1 MGPSGSGKSTI
12 IQLLREFART
22 GGRCAPGCACSGF
35 AACPPSP
42 PSVHAHFAERFY
54 EPASGELLLAGAALP
69 SYNLAALR
77 AAFGLIQQEP
87 SLFADSIAYNIEYG
101 RTAAAKSK
109 WDQGAPLE
117 IPEGYELPAG
127 AGAVPADVAAAAAAA
142 NATGFIERFK
152 FGYATHAGSRGNQQL
167 SGGQRQRLCIARAI
181 LRAPAVTLCDEATSA
196 LDSASERV
204 VQQALDRILQGGGG
218 AGKGGGGGRTSI
230 VIAHR
235 LSTIRDADVI
245 YVLDQGRVVECGTH
259 QSLFL
264 QRGLYHA
271 LATAQ
276 GAGTDGTSALS
287 PAPAADNELSSPV
300 A

>member
-1 MGPSGSGKSTI
+1 VRRLSLRAPPPLSRFPRLSTPRP
-12 IQLLREFART
+12 LPALALSR
-22 GGRCAPGCACSGF
+22 
-35 AACPPSP
+35 
-42 PSVHAHFAERFY
+42 AERFY
-54 EPASGELLLAGAALP
+54 EPASGELLLGGAALP

-101 RTAAAKSK
+101 RTGAAKPK
-109 WDQGAPLE
+109 WDQGAPLD

-127 AGAVPADVAAAAAAA
+127 AGAAPADVVAAAAAA

-152 FGYATHAGSRGNQQL
+152 FQYATHAGSRGNQQL

-196 LDSASERV
+196 LDSTSERV

-218 AGKGGGGGRTSI
+218 AGKGGGGGRTSV

-245 YVLDQGRVVECGTH
+245 YVIDAGRVVECGAP
-259 QSLFL
+259 
-264 QRGLYHA
+264 GE
-271 LATAQ
+271 LARAGGAFARLLAAQ
-276 GAGTDGTSALS
+276 TGGALS
-287 PAPAADNELSSPV
+287 
-300 A
+300 